1 MIQRICLLLL
11 AIVRHW
17 IDGLRARFR
26 PAAIR
31 RRPQKPESRT
41 PSHRPWKYRRKPPWV
56 PRQVIRLA
64 ALMPDAGC
72 RCIADTFN
80 QLWEE
85 QRGETVSK
93 SYVYLRIKESKAEI
107 RDLRR
112 QLKHKP
118 PAPLPRNL
126 TWGMDLTFVNKRPIL
141 GILDHGTRANLALL
155 PLRTKATVQIL
166 RVLLDVI
173 EKFGLPKHI
182 RTDNE
187 ACFTS
192 RVFRA
197 CLRILGVKHQRIDRC
212 APWQN
217 GRIERFFGTLKPL
230 IRCHLTSI
238 DDEDLKT
245 SLNDFRLWYNH
256 ARPHQHLDGR
266 TPAEAWEGR
275 QRSSKDEPI
284 YFSAWEGLLTGFFV
298 PK

>member
-1 MIQRICLLLL
+1 MLKRICLLFL

-17 IDGLRARFR
+17 IAALGARFR
-26 PAAIR
+26 PVAIR
-31 RRPQKPESRT
+31 RRSQKPETRTSSRA
-41 PSHRPWKYRRKPPWV
+41 WKCRRKPPWV

-72 RCIADTFN
+72 RRIADTFN

-85 QRGETVSK
+85 KHGETVSK
-93 SYVYLRIKESKAEI
+93 SFVYLRLKESKAEI

-112 QLKHKP
+112 QLKHRP
-118 PAPLPRNL
+118 PAPLPKNVV
-126 TWGMDLTFVNKRPIL
+126 WGIDLTFIDSRPIL

-155 PLRTKATVQIL
+155 PLHTKVTVQIL
-166 RVLLDVI
+166 RVLLDAI
-173 EKFGLPKHI
+173 ENFGLPKHV

-192 RVFRA
+192 RLFRSF
-197 CLRILGVKHQRIDRC
+197 LRILGIKHQRMDRC

-230 IRCHLTSI
+230 IRRHLTSI
-238 DDEDLKT
+238 DGEDLNT
-245 SLNDFRLWYNH
+245 SLCDFRRWYNH
-256 ARPHQHLDGR
+256 ARTHQRLDGR
-266 TPAEAWEGR
+266 SPAEAWDGR
-275 QRSSKDEPI
+275 QRSSKDEAV

>member
-1 MIQRICLLLL
+1 MLKRICLLLL
-11 AIVRHW
+11 AIVRRW
-17 IDGLRARFR
+17 ITSLRALFR

-31 RRPQKPESRT
+31 QRSRKLKT
-41 PSHRPWKYRRKPPWV
+41 RTSSKAWKCRRKPPWV

-72 RCIADTFN
+72 RRIADTFN

-85 QRGETVSK
+85 KRGETVGK

-107 RDLRR
+107 RNLRR
-112 QLKHKP
+112 KLKHKP

-126 TWGMDLTFVNKRPIL
+126 TWGMDLTFIDSQPIL

-173 EKFGLPKHI
+173 EKFGLPKHV

-187 ACFTS
+187 SCFTS
-192 RVFRA
+192 RLFRSF
-197 CLRILGVKHQRIDRC
+197 LRILGVKHQRIDRC
-212 APWQN
+212 ALWQN

-230 IRCHLTSI
+230 ILRYLSTGLSG
-238 DDEDLKT
+238 DLKT
-245 SLNDFRLWYNH
+245 SLSDFRLWYNH
-256 ARPHQHLDGR
+256 ARTHQRLDGR
-266 TPAEAWEGR
+266 TPAEVWDGR
-275 QRSSKDEPI
+275 QRSSKDEPV
-284 YFSAWEGLLTGFFV
+284 YFSAWEGSLTGFFV